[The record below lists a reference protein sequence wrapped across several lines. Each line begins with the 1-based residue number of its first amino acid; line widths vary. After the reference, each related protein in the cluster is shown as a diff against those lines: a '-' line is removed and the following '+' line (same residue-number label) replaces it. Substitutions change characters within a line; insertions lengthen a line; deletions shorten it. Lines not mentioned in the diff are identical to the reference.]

1 MTPPTGSSSDF
12 YIRLN
17 ALFSLRWTEQ
27 STFQTMCV
35 SLLTW
40 LDLDGTCGETELGNE
55 NSWETLSTPFPSG
68 A

>member
-1 MTPPTGSSSDF
+1 MTPPTGSSSGF
-12 YIRLN
+12 YSRFN
-17 ALFSLRWTEQ
+17 AHSPLRWTVQ

-35 SLLTW
+35 SLLTC
-40 LDLDGTCGETELGNE
+40 LDLDGTCGETELRNE